1 VLYSALADML
11 VAVHAAYVAYVV
23 VGLLLIWIGLFAGWR
38 WIRNPWFRITHLIA
52 IAIVAIEAIFEI
64 ECPLTAW
71 ERQLREAA
79 SEPVADASF
88 IGRVLHDVL
97 FLEDLPAW
105 AFTAMHIGFAVLVLA
120 TFVLVPPRLR
130 LQRREAVRHS

>member
-1 VLYSALADML
+1 ML

-23 VGLLLIWIGLFAGWR
+23 VGLLLIWIGLFAGWG

-52 IAIVAIEAIFEI
+52 IAIVAIEAVFEI

-79 SEPVADASF
+79 GDAVSEVSF
-88 IGRVLHDVL
+88 IGRILHDVL

-105 AFTAMHIGFAVLVLA
+105 AFTAMHIGYAVLVLA
-120 TFVLVPPRLR
+120 TFVLAPPRLR
-130 LQRREAVRHS
+130 SRCHGFRSDR